1 MSSPGFLG
9 RPLGVLALF
18 AALALGGLFC
28 WPRLAVELLP
38 RLPYPRLTVVT
49 TYENAPPQEVEALV
63 TRRLEGV
70 LGTVAG
76 LRRLDSLSAEGFGQM
91 TLVFEWGR
99 DLAQSAAEVREKLDS
114 VADQLPREAQ
124 PPLVLHYDPSEA
136 PAVTLAL
143 TGPAGGGALRDLA
156 SEVLKPRL
164 ETLAGVAAVRLGGG
178 LVPEVQIEADLAR
191 LVATGLEL
199 GALVERVKQ
208 ANLNAPAGELRLG
221 KLMLP
226 VRTVGRF
233 NSLADIP
240 PVPLKEPR
248 DGAVVTL
255 GEVAQV
261 RAGHKDQEGFAR
273 VDGRPAV
280 LLMILKEA
288 GANTVG
294 VSQRVRDRAQ
304 ELADV
309 LPAGWGLA
317 VVDDQAPFIADS
329 LSQLRDAVLFGAL
342 LAFGVLLWFLRRPG
356 AALLVVLAVPV
367 SLLTTLAVMYVA
379 KVELNLMSIG
389 GLALGVGMLVDG
401 SIVVLEAY
409 ERHRAALGEPLAAAR
424 TALREVRSGL
434 VTATLTTV
442 AVLLPVLFL
451 GGLAQRLF
459 VDFAFTLVT
468 SLLTAL
474 AVALFLLPAML
485 VWRGRAA
492 KPRPQPG
499 PSRRYGAWL
508 NACLA
513 RPWLPVALGLVAV
526 AAGAAGLYTRGA
538 ALLPEVQAS
547 RLLVQL
553 RLPPESGLQVLE
565 EAADRAEAWLKSQ
578 PEIESLVTRGGVEP
592 VEAGQGQPNQE
603 PGRAH
608 EVLITVKLKDGAGQ
622 GRAAGEF
629 MARLRQGLKDQ
640 RLPAEVMP
648 AGNLAEPG
656 REGWLP
662 PQLVRILGEDLATL
676 RRLAKDL
683 TERLGGMGGYAG
695 IMADGAAQSGQL
707 QVKVDREAA
716 AALGVTVQQVSQ
728 EAKRAVAG
736 EVAGK
741 LVSGGKETDI
751 RVRLRLSDRTDP
763 VALGELPLAGPKE
776 SIVRLRQAARLE
788 PGEGPEEVLRQERR
802 RAVLVRGQVVGEPF
816 STGQARA
823 MQAAALLEAPQGYE
837 VRPGLQAQALSESL
851 GELMAAM
858 GLALMLI
865 YVILVV
871 QFESLRWP
879 LVILLG
885 LPPLAFGPAAALWL
899 SGLPVTALVLLG
911 GVVLLG
917 MAVNTSILLVD
928 YTNQLRAQGVA
939 LVEAL
944 VRAAQVRRRP
954 ILMTTLTTVLGT
966 APLALGWGAGATL
979 GRPLALTALAG
990 LVVSIVVTLLLI
1002 PALYRLLAGRGANA
1016 GDASDTGG
1024 GGGGGGGR

>member
-1 MSSPGFLG
+1 MSAPGFLG

-28 WPRLAVELLP
+28 WPRLGVELLP
-38 RLPYPRLTVVT
+38 SLPYPRLTVVT
-49 TYENAPPQEVEALV
+49 NYENAPPQEVEALV
-63 TRRLEGV
+63 TRRLEGA

-76 LRRLDSLSAEGFGQM
+76 LRRLDSISAEGFSQM

-114 VADQLPREAQ
+114 VADQMPREAQ

-136 PAVTLAL
+136 PALTLAL
-143 TGPAGGGALRDLA
+143 MGPAGGGELRDLA
-156 SEVLKPRL
+156 VEVLKPRL

-178 LVPEVQIEADLAR
+178 LVPEVQVEVDLAR
-191 LVATGLEL
+191 LVAQGLEL
-199 GALVERVKQ
+199 GALVERIRQ
-208 ANLNAPAGELRLG
+208 ANLNAPAGELKLGRLT
-221 KLMLP
+221 LP

-233 NSLADIP
+233 DSLADLP
-240 PVPLKEPR
+240 PVPVRQPS

-255 GEVAQV
+255 GEVAAV

-294 VSQRVRDRAQ
+294 VSQRVRARAD
-304 ELADV
+304 ELAAV
-309 LPAGWGLA
+309 LPAGWSLA

-329 LSQLRDAVLFGAL
+329 LDQLRDAVLMGAL
-342 LAFGVLLWFLRRPG
+342 LAFGVLLFFLRRPG
-356 AALLVVLAVPV
+356 AALLVVLAAPV
-367 SLLTTLAVMYVA
+367 SLLATLAAMYVA

-401 SIVVLEAY
+401 SIVVLEAFD
-409 ERHRAALGEPLAAAR
+409 RHRAALGEPLAAAAA
-424 TALREVRSGL
+424 ALREVRSGL
-434 VTATLTTV
+434 ITATLTTV

-459 VDFAFTLVT
+459 ADFAFTLVT
-468 SLLTAL
+468 SLLASL
-474 AVALFLLPAML
+474 AVALFLLPAVL
-485 VWRGRAA
+485 VWRGRAGA
-492 KPRPQPG
+492 AQTQPG
-499 PSRRYGAWL
+499 PARRYGAWL

-513 RPWLPVALGLVAV
+513 RPWLPVALGLVAAV
-526 AAGAAGLYTRGA
+526 LGGAGLYTRGA
-538 ALLPEVQAS
+538 SLLPEVQAD
-547 RLLVQL
+547 RVLVQL
-553 RLPPESGLQVLE
+553 RLPPESGLGMLQ
-565 EAADRAEAWLKSQ
+565 EAADRAEAWLRDQ
-578 PEIESLVTRGGVEP
+578 PEVASLVTRGGVEP
-592 VEAGQGQPNQE
+592 VEAGQGQPGQE

-608 EVLITVKLKDGAGQ
+608 EVLITVQLKPGAGQ
-622 GRAAGEF
+622 GRAAGEL
-629 MARLRQGLKDQ
+629 MERLRRGLKDQ
-640 RLPAEVMP
+640 RLPAEVLP

-662 PQLVRILGEDLATL
+662 PQLVRLMGEDLDVL

-683 TERLGGMGGYAG
+683 TERLAGMGGYAG
-695 IMADGAAQSGQL
+695 VMAEGAALSGQL
-707 QVKVDREAA
+707 QVRVDREAA
-716 AALGVTVQQVSQ
+716 AALGVSVQQVSL
-728 EAKRAVAG
+728 EARRAVAG

-741 LVSGGKETDI
+741 LISGGKETDI
-751 RVRLRLSDRTDP
+751 RVRLRPSDRSDP
-763 VALGELPLAGPKE
+763 VALGELPLAGPKDGL
-776 SIVRLRQAARLE
+776 VRLRQAARLE

-802 RAVLVRGQVVGEPF
+802 RAVVVRGQVVGEPF
-816 STGQARA
+816 SRGQERA
-823 MQAAALLEAPQGYE
+823 LRAAALLELPQGYE
-837 VRPGLQAQALSESL
+837 ARPGVQAQALTESL
-851 GELMAAM
+851 AGLMGAM

-885 LPPLAFGPAAALWL
+885 LPPLALGPAAALWL

-928 YTNQLRAQGVA
+928 YANQLRAQGLAAGDA
-939 LVEAL
+939 LAQ
-944 VRAAQVRRRP
+944 AAQVRRRP

-966 APLALGWGAGATL
+966 APLALGWGSGATL

-990 LVVSIVVTLLLI
+990 LAVSILVTLFII
-1002 PALYRLLAGRGANA
+1002 PALYKLLAGRG
-1016 GDASDTGG
+1016 
-1024 GGGGGGGR
+1024 GGGR